1 MGESFAK
8 KERNKSKAKKKQ
20 EKSRKMMDRKQDGTK
35 TSFEDMIAY
44 VDEFGNITDT
54 PVTAVRSEIKLE
66 DIQLGAAPI
75 VPESKERT
83 GLVSS
88 YDPLKGYG
96 FIIDDAN
103 KGKIFVHSS
112 GLTQPIKNN
121 DKVSFER
128 EKGSRGYNAIMVKKI
143 NDNK

>member
-20 EKSRKMMDRKQDGTK
+20 EKTQKMMDRKHDGSKAT
-35 TSFEDMIAY
+35 FEDMIAY
-44 VDEFGNITDT
+44 VDENGNFTDK
-54 PVTAVRSEIKLE
+54 PATAVRSEIKLE

-75 VPESKERT
+75 IPETKERT
-83 GLVSS
+83 GTVTS
-88 YDPLKGYG
+88 YDPIKGYG
-96 FIIDDAN
+96 FISDDSN
-103 KGKIFVHSS
+103 GGKIFVHSS
-112 GLTQPIKNN
+112 GLTQPIKNH

-143 NDNK
+143 K

>member
-20 EKSRKMMDRKQDGTK
+20 EKTQKMMGRKQDGSK

-128 EKGSRGYNAIMVKKI
+128 EKGPRGYNAIMVKKI

>member
-20 EKSRKMMDRKQDGTK
+20 EKTQKMMGRKQDGSK

-121 DKVSFER
+121 DRVSFER
-128 EKGSRGYNAIMVKKI
+128 EKGPRGYNAIMVKKI
-143 NDNK
+143 NANK

>member
-20 EKSRKMMDRKQDGTK
+20 EKSRKMMDRKQDGSK

-66 DIQLGAAPI
+66 DIQLGAAPV

-121 DKVSFER
+121 DRVSFER